1 MSRPDSIIHDN
12 PKSNGTNQNVYSN
25 FSEVIDMLNHVIN
38 ALGEFKDRYDKKFNF
53 SELSKYLKIPKA
65 DVDIL
70 ISLILNFQEKYENVF
85 NNYRLKKKI
94 INATTYLVAEKKL
107 ENENKSNEDNLNEK
121 KNSYPSEITL
131 KRDQAKLLSDMIYIF
146 QHVKRGKAFDL
157 NYPESQL
164 LIHLKIMKDN
174 HPYLFYNNG
183 NGLIYPSELGIQL
196 GNLIRSYNKSN
207 KKLMNLKF
215 ENTTVI
221 FD

>member
-38 ALGEFKDRYDKKFNF
+38 ALGEFKNRYDKKFNF

-65 DVDIL
+65 DVDKL

-85 NNYRLKKKI
+85 TNYRLKKKI
-94 INATTYLVAEKKL
+94 INATTYLVAEKKI
-107 ENENKSNEDNLNEK
+107 EYENKSNVVNLNEK
-121 KNSYPSEITL
+121 EKSYPNAITL
-131 KRDQAKLLSDMIYIF
+131 KRDQAKLLSDMIFIF
-146 QHVKRGKAFDL
+146 QNLKRGKAFDL

-164 LIHLKIMKDN
+164 LINLKIMKDN

-196 GNLIRSYNKSN
+196 GNLIHSYNKSN

-215 ENTTVI
+215 KNTTVI